1 MTDMLGT
8 LAIGLLLAVT
18 AVLLKDL
25 GWRGAA
31 VFSAFSL
38 VTLLSLCADGL
49 LSLSGALAALASHA
63 SLSAAAEGVLK
74 IAGIGFLAGVTADVC
89 RELGEN
95 GVARGVLIAGRI
107 EMLCIALPYLEK
119 IIALGVELLE

>member
-1 MTDMLGT
+1 M
-8 LAIGLLLAVT
+8 
-18 AVLLKDL
+18 
-25 GWRGAA
+25 GAA
-31 VFSAFSL
+31 
-38 VTLLSLCADGL
+38 
-49 LSLSGALAALASHA
+49 
-63 SLSAAAEGVLK
+63 
-74 IAGIGFLAGVTADVC
+74 ADVC

>member
-1 MTDMLGT
+1 MAALQIG
-8 LAIGLLLAVT
+8 AVGLLLAVT

-31 VFSAFSL
+31 VFSAFAL
-38 VTLLSLCADGL
+38 VALLSLCTEGL
-49 LSLSGALAALASHA
+49 LTLSGTLQTLASHA
-63 SLSAAAEGVLK
+63 ALSEAAQGVLK
-74 IAGIGFLAGVTADVC
+74 IVGIGFLMGVTADVC

-95 GVARGVLIAGRI
+95 GVARGVLLAGRL
-107 EMLCIALPYLEK
+107 EMLCVALPYLEK